1 MLLLHGDVL
10 NRINRL
16 ERARRVSQLRWTHG
30 SVLPEEVRARL
41 SEEECQFFE
50 QYDELLARTM
60 ARVDLDLTAVR
71 GAQANCSRIDT
82 AIYALTLTHAR
93 SLVLAL
99 ALSLVHEQNLEAPPR
114 DLFVEVRALE
124 DFGAVVT
131 GSGTV
136 TLLKNV
142 TYLVRRSDVD
152 HLIRTGILEVIG

>member
-1 MLLLHGDVL
+1 
-10 NRINRL
+10 
-16 ERARRVSQLRWTHG
+16 
-30 SVLPEEVRARL
+30 
-41 SEEECQFFE
+41 
-50 QYDELLARTM
+50 
-60 ARVDLDLTAVR
+60 
-71 GAQANCSRIDT
+71 
-82 AIYALTLTHAR
+82 
-93 SLVLAL
+93 
-99 ALSLVHEQNLEAPPR
+99 VHEQNLEAPPR